1 MPNGEVTPQR
11 KPRPSAAGWSTSRPR
26 NNAKERHAFSARR
39 RIRLHGARP
48 ARASCRGTSGRFHS
62 RRHRECRQL
71 HDVDRLPG
79 FRIQRSSVAGPRVAA
94 FEYSDAYKTRAK
106 IHKYAS
112 FATLPL
118 FATEFALGQSLYN
131 TPSDSKKSAHIAV
144 GSGIIGLYAVQGVT
158 GLMNLLE
165 AKKDPNPDGK
175 KRRLTHAVLML
186 ASGAG
191 FAITPMVAPGHRDQ
205 LEFGSGSASTHR
217 AVAFTSIGI
226 GTAGYLLMLFGGK

>member
-1 MPNGEVTPQR
+1 MRSVLVAGFAFMALVLPAHRAVAQADGPIHAAIASAVSSTTWTG
-11 KPRPSAAGWSTSRPR
+11 SAASESDDPQ
-26 NNAKERHAFSARR
+26 S
-39 RIRLHGARP
+39 P
-48 ARASCRGTSGRFHS
+48 A
-62 RRHRECRQL
+62 
-71 HDVDRLPG
+71 
-79 FRIQRSSVAGPRVAA
+79 PRVAA

-106 IHKYAS
+106 IHRYAS

-131 TPSDSKKSAHIAV
+131 TPTDSKKSAHIAI
-144 GSGIIGLYAVQGVT
+144 GTGIIGLYGVQGVT
-158 GLMNLLE
+158 GLMNLIE

-175 KRRLTHAVLML
+175 KRRLTHAILML

-191 FAITPMVAPGHRDQ
+191 FAITPMVAPGHRDE
-205 LEFGSGSASTHR
+205 LEFGNSSASTHR

>member
-1 MPNGEVTPQR
+1 MRSVLVAGFAFTALVLPSHRAAAQAEGPI
-11 KPRPSAAGWSTSRPR
+11 PAAIASAANSTTL
-26 NNAKERHAFSARR
+26 ADSAV
-39 RIRLHGARP
+39 LEPDDPQSP
-48 ARASCRGTSGRFHS
+48 A
-62 RRHRECRQL
+62 
-71 HDVDRLPG
+71 
-79 FRIQRSSVAGPRVAA
+79 PRVAA

-118 FATEFALGQSLYN
+118 FASEFALGQSLYN
-131 TPSDSKKSAHIAV
+131 TPSDSKKSAHIAI
-144 GSGIIGLYAVQGVT
+144 GSGIIGLYGVQAVT
-158 GLMNLLE
+158 GVMNLLE

-191 FAITPMVAPGHRDQ
+191 FAITPMVAPGHRDE
-205 LEFGSGSASTHR
+205 LEFGSGSATTHR

-226 GTAGYLLMLFGGK
+226 GTAGYLLMLLGGK

>member
-1 MPNGEVTPQR
+1 MPRHKRTVPIH
-11 KPRPSAAGWSTSRPR
+11 AAI
-26 NNAKERHAFSARR
+26 A
-39 RIRLHGARP
+39 
-48 ARASCRGTSGRFHS
+48 SGR
-62 RRHRECRQL
+62 QL
-71 HDVDRLPG
+71 DDVDRLPASASNDP
-79 FRIQRSSVAGPRVAA
+79 QSPAPRVAA

-131 TPSDSKKSAHIAV
+131 TPSDSKKSAHIAI

-175 KRRLTHAVLML
+175 KRRLTHAILML